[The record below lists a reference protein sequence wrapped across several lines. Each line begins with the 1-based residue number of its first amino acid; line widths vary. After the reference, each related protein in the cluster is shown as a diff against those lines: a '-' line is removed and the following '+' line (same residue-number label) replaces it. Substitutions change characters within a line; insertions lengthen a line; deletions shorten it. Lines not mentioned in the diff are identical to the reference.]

1 MPEQAPAR
9 SSLLFSRDALLRLII
24 PLVIEQLL
32 LMTVGMADTVMV
44 TTSGEAAVSGVS
56 LVDNI
61 NTLIIQVFSALST
74 GGAVVVSQYL
84 GRQDT
89 DNAKAASK
97 QLLYAMC
104 ALSLLLMGAALVL
117 RQHILALIFGR
128 VEADVMEN
136 ALVYFLL
143 TATAYPF
150 MGIYNAGAALFRAM
164 GNSKVSMFCS
174 LVVNVINI
182 TVNAVLIFGFGM
194 GPPAPVSA
202 PWSPASRRPSLSW
215 RCSTT
220 PTMCSGWRVCCILS
234 SGVPSS
240 SASYLSASLTVW
252 KTACFRQAS

>member
-128 VEADVMEN
+128 VEADVMERTPWSISCSPPRPIPSW
-136 ALVYFLL
+136 AF
-143 TATAYPF
+143 TTPGPPCSGPWATARCP
-150 MGIYNAGAALFRAM
+150 
-164 GNSKVSMFCS
+164 C
-174 LVVNVINI
+174 
-182 TVNAVLIFGFGM
+182 
-194 GPPAPVSA
+194 SA
-202 PWSPASRRPSLSW
+202 PWL
-215 RCSTT
+215 
-220 PTMCSGWRVCCILS
+220 
-234 SGVPSS
+234 
-240 SASYLSASLTVW
+240 
-252 KTACFRQAS
+252 

>member
-89 DNAKAASK
+89 DNAK

-194 GPPAPVSA
+194 GAAGAGIGFLVAMVLFSGV
-202 PWSPASRRPSLSW
+202 RRKVEQAIVPECFKGLPITLVAAAMTSLSF
-215 RCSTT
+215 
-220 PTMCSGWRVCCILS
+220 MGFGGIVEAIF
-234 SGVPSS
+234 GV
-240 SASYLSASLTVW
+240 
-252 KTACFRQAS
+252 

>member
-117 RQHILALIFGR
+117 RQHILSCSPPRPIPSWAFTTPGPPCSGPW
-128 VEADVMEN
+128 
-136 ALVYFLL
+136 
-143 TATAYPF
+143 ATARCP
-150 MGIYNAGAALFRAM
+150 
-164 GNSKVSMFCS
+164 C
-174 LVVNVINI
+174 
-182 TVNAVLIFGFGM
+182 
-194 GPPAPVSA
+194 SA
-202 PWSPASRRPSLSW
+202 PWL
-215 RCSTT
+215 
-220 PTMCSGWRVCCILS
+220 
-234 SGVPSS
+234 
-240 SASYLSASLTVW
+240 
-252 KTACFRQAS
+252 